1 MNDDLAAHPIDVVVT
16 LPGAAHA
23 IAAGVRGSISSPLFL
38 SVLMSPFWQ
47 KAHRMYGGQIFF
59 FPISSAIYSACRMA
73 RDTIVKVGFSAPP
86 VVNWLPSEMN
96 RFVTS

>member
-1 MNDDLAAHPIDVVVT
+1 MEVNDDLAAHRCCGN

-23 IAAGVRGSISSPLFL
+23 IAAGVRGFISSPLFL

-59 FPISSAIYSACRMA
+59 FPISSAIYSARMA
-73 RDTIVKVGFSAPP
+73 RDTIVKVGFSAPS

-96 RFVTS
+96 RFLTS

>member
-1 MNDDLAAHPIDVVVT
+1 MTTSPPTQLMLWQPSRR
-16 LPGAAHA
+16 GAA
-23 IAAGVRGSISSPLFL
+23 IAAGLRGSISSPLFL
-38 SVLMSPFWQ
+38 SVLMSPFWK

-96 RFVTS
+96 RFLTS